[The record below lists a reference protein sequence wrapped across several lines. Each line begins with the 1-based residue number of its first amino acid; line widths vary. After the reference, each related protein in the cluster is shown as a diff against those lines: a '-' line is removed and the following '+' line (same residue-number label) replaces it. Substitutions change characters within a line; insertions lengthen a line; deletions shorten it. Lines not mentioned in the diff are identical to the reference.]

1 LNRGKKAGT
10 IKTVKLIGNLQL
22 LMLG

>member
-1 LNRGKKAGT
+1 LNRGKKTGT